1 MAPRPYWKGYL
12 KLSLVSC
19 PVALYPAS
27 SRSERIALHQ
37 INKRTG
43 NRLRQ
48 QMVDEQTGDVV
59 EKEDKGR
66 GYEVSRDQH
75 VPIEDEELD
84 KISIESTHTID
95 IESFVPR
102 AEIDERY
109 MDSPYYIA
117 PTDEVG
123 QEAFI
128 VIREAMREKKM
139 VGLGRVV
146 LYRRERILMLEP
158 FDKGLLATALRYG
171 YEVRDATAV
180 FRGHSRR
187 GAAEGNA
194 AARLAHSRYQGGAF
208 RSLHFRGSL
217 RECAGRIAEDQAGRP
232 AAAEGNGQAAC
243 RAGDQPDG
251 RLAPQ
256 RGDGDPAAR
265 RLQPSAARPAR
276 RQRGAMRRAATRR
289 TGTRR
294 AG

>member
-37 INKRTG
+37 ISRKTG

-66 GYEVSRDQH
+66 GYEVSRDQY
-75 VPIEDEELD
+75 VPVEDEEID
-84 KISIESTHTID
+84 KISIDSTHTID

-109 MDSPYYIA
+109 KDSPYYIA

-158 FDKGLLATALRYG
+158 FDKGLLATSLRYG
-171 YEVRDATAV
+171 YEVRDAKPYFEDIPDVALPKEMRQLASHILDTKAGHFDPSTFEDRYENALIELLKSKQAGLPAPKETAKKPTARV
-180 FRGHSRR
+180 INLMDALRR
-187 GAAEGNA
+187 SVATESGATKA
-194 AARLAHSRYQGGAF
+194 AAK
-208 RSLHFRGSL
+208 RSSAR
-217 RECAGRIAEDQAGRP
+217 
-232 AAAEGNGQAAC
+232 
-243 RAGDQPDG
+243 
-251 RLAPQ
+251 
-256 RGDGDPAAR
+256 PAAR
-265 RLQPSAARPAR
+265 RGTRT
-276 RQRGAMRRAATRR
+276 ATRR

>member
-37 INKRTG
+37 VNKQTG

-48 QMVDEQTGDVV
+48 QMIDEQTGEVV

-66 GYEVSRDQH
+66 GYEVSKDQY
-75 VPIEDEELD
+75 VQVEDDEID

-109 MDSPYYIA
+109 MDSPYYLA

-139 VGLGRVV
+139 VGIGRVV
-146 LYRRERILMLEP
+146 LYKRERILMIEP
-158 FDKGLLATALRYG
+158 FDKGLLITALRYG
-171 YEVRDATAV
+171 YEVRDAKPYFEDIPDVALPKEMRQLASHILETKA
-180 FRGHSRR
+180 GHFDPSIFEDRY
-187 GAAEGNA
+187 ENA
-194 AARLAHSRYQGGAF
+194 LIE
-208 RSLHFRGSL
+208 LL
-217 RECAGRIAEDQAGRP
+217 KTKQAGLP
-232 AAAEGNGQAAC
+232 APKETAKK
-243 RAGDQPDG
+243 PT
-251 RLAPQ
+251 
-256 RGDGDPAAR
+256 AR
-265 RLQPSAARPAR
+265 VINLMDALRRSVATEKSSAKASPKRSAARPSAAAARTPAR
-276 RQRGAMRRAATRR
+276 RATTR
-289 TGTRR
+289 RR

>member
-37 INKRTG
+37 INKQTG

-66 GYEVSRDQH
+66 GYEVSRDQY
-75 VPIEDEELD
+75 VPVSEEEID

-109 MDSPYYIA
+109 MDSPYYLA

-146 LYRRERILMLEP
+146 LYRRERILMIEP
-158 FDKGLLATALRYG
+158 FDKGLLVTALRYG
-171 YEVRDATAV
+171 YEVRDAQPYFEDIPDVELPKEMRQLASHILETKAGHFDPSV
-180 FRGHSRR
+180 FEDRY
-187 GAAEGNA
+187 ENA
-194 AARLAHSRYQGGAF
+194 LIELLKSK
-208 RSLHFRGSL
+208 
-217 RECAGRIAEDQAGRP
+217 QAGLP
-232 AAAEGNGQAAC
+232 APKETAKKPTARVINLMDALRRSVATES
-243 RAGDQPDG
+243 AGTK
-251 RLAPQ
+251 
-256 RGDGDPAAR
+256 PAKR
-265 RLQPSAARPAR
+265 SAARAAPRRNARTPA
-276 RQRGAMRRAATRR
+276 RR

>member
-48 QMVDEQTGDVV
+48 QMVDEETGKTV
-59 EKEDKGR
+59 EKDQKGR
-66 GYEVSRDQH
+66 GYEVSKGKYVEID
-75 VPIEDEELD
+75 PELEAVE
-84 KISIESTHTID
+84 IESTHTID

-109 MDSPYYIA
+109 MDSPYYLA

-146 LYRRERILMLEP
+146 LYRRERIVMLEP

-171 YEVRDATAV
+171 YEVRDAKPYFEDIPDVELPKEMRQLASHILETKA
-180 FRGHSRR
+180 GHFDPSTFEDRY
-187 GAAEGNA
+187 ENA
-194 AARLAHSRYQGGAF
+194 LIELLKSK
-208 RSLHFRGSL
+208 
-217 RECAGRIAEDQAGRP
+217 QAGLP
-232 AAAEGNGQAAC
+232 APKETAKKPTARVINLMDALRRSVATEKSSGAKTAK
-243 RAGDQPDG
+243 
-251 RLAPQ
+251 
-256 RGDGDPAAR
+256 RG
-265 RLQPSAARPAR
+265 AARPAPTPAR
-276 RQRGAMRRAATRR
+276 RNARTPARR

>member
-37 INKRTG
+37 INKQTG
-43 NRLRQ
+43 HRLRQ

-66 GYEVSRDQH
+66 GYEVGRDQY
-75 VPIEDEELD
+75 VPVTEEEID

-109 MDSPYYIA
+109 MDSPYYLA
-117 PTDEVG
+117 PTDDVG

-146 LYRRERILMLEP
+146 LYRRERILMIEP
-158 FDKGLLATALRYG
+158 FDKGLLVTALRYG
-171 YEVRDATAV
+171 YEVRDAQPYFEDIPDVELPKEMRQLASHILETKA
-180 FRGHSRR
+180 GHFDPSIFEDRY
-187 GAAEGNA
+187 ENA
-194 AARLAHSRYQGGAF
+194 LIELLKSK
-208 RSLHFRGSL
+208 
-217 RECAGRIAEDQAGRP
+217 QAGLP
-232 AAAEGNGQAAC
+232 APKETAKK
-243 RAGDQPDG
+243 PT
-251 RLAPQ
+251 
-256 RGDGDPAAR
+256 AR
-265 RLQPSAARPAR
+265 VINLMDALRRSVATEKSSAKASPKRSAARPAAAAR
-276 RQRGAMRRAATRR
+276 RTPARR

>member
-19 PVALYPAS
+19 PVALFPAS

-75 VPIEDEELD
+75 VPIEDEEID

-109 MDSPYYIA
+109 MDSPYYLA

-171 YEVRDATAV
+171 YEVRDAQPYFEDIPDVELPKEMRQLASHILDTKA
-180 FRGHSRR
+180 GHFDPASFEDRY
-187 GAAEGNA
+187 ENA
-194 AARLAHSRYQGGAF
+194 LIELLKSK
-208 RSLHFRGSL
+208 
-217 RECAGRIAEDQAGRP
+217 QAGLP
-232 AAAEGNGQAAC
+232 APKETAKKPTARVINLMDALRRSVATEATATK
-243 RAGDQPDG
+243 
-251 RLAPQ
+251 
-256 RGDGDPAAR
+256 PAKR
-265 RLQPSAARPAR
+265 SAARTAPRRNARTPA
-276 RQRGAMRRAATRR
+276 RR

>member
-12 KLSLVSC
+12 KLSLV
-19 PVALYPAS
+19 
-27 SRSERIALHQ
+27 
-37 INKRTG
+37 
-43 NRLRQ
+43 RLRQ

-171 YEVRDATAV
+171 YEVRDATPYFEDIPDVELPKEMRQLASHILDTKA
-180 FRGHSRR
+180 GHFDPSTFEDRY
-187 GAAEGNA
+187 ENA
-194 AARLAHSRYQGGAF
+194 LVE
-208 RSLHFRGSL
+208 LL
-217 RECAGRIAEDQAGRP
+217 KTKQAGLPPPKETPKRP
-232 AAAEGNGQAAC
+232 AARVINLMDALRRSVATEAGGTKAAAK
-243 RAGDQPDG
+243 R
-251 RLAPQ
+251 
-256 RGDGDPAAR
+256 
-265 RLQPSAARPAR
+265 SAARPAAAR
-276 RQRGAMRRAATRR
+276 RNARAATRR

>member
-19 PVALYPAS
+19 PIAMYPAS

-37 INKRTG
+37 INKQTG
-43 NRLRQ
+43 HRLRQ
-48 QMVDEQTGDVV
+48 QMIDEISGDVV

-66 GYEVSRDQH
+66 GYEVSRDQY
-75 VPIEDEELD
+75 VPVTEEEID

-109 MDSPYYIA
+109 KDSPYYIA
-117 PTDEVG
+117 PTDDVG
-123 QEAFI
+123 QEAFV

-146 LYRRERILMLEP
+146 LYRRERIVMLEP

-171 YEVRDATAV
+171 YEVRDAKPYFEDIPDITLNKEMRQLASHILETKAGHFDPTSFEDRYENALIELLKTKQAGLPAPKETAKKPAARV
-180 FRGHSRR
+180 INLMDALRRSVASESASKKVATKR
-187 GAAEGNA
+187 GAA
-194 AARLAHSRYQGGAF
+194 R
-208 RSLHFRGSL
+208 
-217 RECAGRIAEDQAGRP
+217 
-232 AAAEGNGQAAC
+232 
-243 RAGDQPDG
+243 
-251 RLAPQ
+251 
-256 RGDGDPAAR
+256 PAAR
-265 RLQPSAARPAR
+265 RSARAPAR
-276 RQRGAMRRAATRR
+276 RA
-289 TGTRR
+289 GTR

>member
-48 QMVDEQTGDVV
+48 QLVDEQTGDVV

-75 VPIEDEELD
+75 VPVEEDELD

-128 VIREAMREKKM
+128 VIREAMRDKKM

-158 FDKGLLATALRYG
+158 FDKGLLGTALRYG
-171 YEVRDATAV
+171 YEVRDAQPYFEDIPDVDLPKEMRQLASHILDTKAAHFDPSV
-180 FRGHSRR
+180 FEDRY
-187 GAAEGNA
+187 ENA
-194 AARLAHSRYQGGAF
+194 LIELLKSK
-208 RSLHFRGSL
+208 
-217 RECAGRIAEDQAGRP
+217 QAGLP
-232 AAAEGNGQAAC
+232 APKETAKKPTARVINLMDALKRSVASEKS
-243 RAGDQPDG
+243 AG
-251 RLAPQ
+251 AKT
-256 RGDGDPAAR
+256 PAKR
-265 RLQPSAARPAR
+265 SAARPA
-276 RQRGAMRRAATRR
+276 TRR
-289 TGTRR
+289 NGRAPARRPSTRR

>member
-19 PVALYPAS
+19 PIAMYPAS

-37 INKRTG
+37 INKKTG

-66 GYEVSRDQH
+66 GYEVSRDQYI
-75 VPIEDEELD
+75 PLEDDEID
-84 KISIESTHTID
+84 RISLESTHTID

-109 MDSPYYIA
+109 MDSPYYLA

-123 QEAFI
+123 QEAFV

-139 VGLGRVV
+139 VGLARVV
-146 LYRRERILMLEP
+146 MYRRERLLMLEP

-171 YEVRDATAV
+171 YEVRDAAPYFEDIPDIALPKEMRQLAAHILETKAGHFDAKSFEDRYENALIDLLKTKQAGLPLPKEAPKRPTARV
-180 FRGHSRR
+180 INLMDALRKSVASEK
-187 GAAEGNA
+187 GAAKA
-194 AARLAHSRYQGGAF
+194 
-208 RSLHFRGSL
+208 
-217 RECAGRIAEDQAGRP
+217 P
-232 AAAEGNGQAAC
+232 AK
-243 RAGDQPDG
+243 RA
-251 RLAPQ
+251 
-256 RGDGDPAAR
+256 
-265 RLQPSAARPAR
+265 AARPAAQRTTRTPAR
-276 RQRGAMRRAATRR
+276 RTAARRRA
-289 TGTRR
+289 
-294 AG
+294 

>member
-109 MDSPYYIA
+109 MDSPYYLA

-158 FDKGLLATALRYG
+158 FDKGLLATALRYS
-171 YEVRDATAV
+171 YEVRDATPYFEDIPDVELPKEMRQLASHILETKA
-180 FRGHSRR
+180 GHFDPTTFEDRY
-187 GAAEGNA
+187 ENA
-194 AARLAHSRYQGGAF
+194 LVE
-208 RSLHFRGSL
+208 LL
-217 RECAGRIAEDQAGRP
+217 KTKQAGLPMPKETAKRP
-232 AAAEGNGQAAC
+232 AARVINLMDALRRSVATESTGTKAVAK
-243 RAGDQPDG
+243 
-251 RLAPQ
+251 
-256 RGDGDPAAR
+256 RG
-265 RLQPSAARPAR
+265 AARPAAGR
-276 RQRGAMRRAATRR
+276 RNARATTRR

>member
-19 PVALYPAS
+19 PIALYPAA
-27 SRSERIALHQ
+27 SRSERVALHQ
-37 INKRTG
+37 INKKTG

-75 VPIEDEELD
+75 VPIEDEEID
-84 KISIESTHTID
+84 RISIESTHTID

-109 MDSPYYIA
+109 MDSPYYLA

-171 YEVRDATAV
+171 YEVRDAKPYFEDIPDVELPKEMRQLASHILETKA
-180 FRGHSRR
+180 GHFDPSTFEDRY
-187 GAAEGNA
+187 ENA
-194 AARLAHSRYQGGAF
+194 LVELLKSK
-208 RSLHFRGSL
+208 
-217 RECAGRIAEDQAGRP
+217 QAGLPIPKETPKRP
-232 AAAEGNGQAAC
+232 AARVINLMDALRRSVATEANGAKAAGK
-243 RAGDQPDG
+243 R
-251 RLAPQ
+251 
-256 RGDGDPAAR
+256 
-265 RLQPSAARPAR
+265 SAARPAATR
-276 RQRGAMRRAATRR
+276 RNARTPARR

>member
-19 PVALYPAS
+19 PVALFPAS

-75 VPIEDEELD
+75 VPIEDEEID

-109 MDSPYYIA
+109 MDSPYYLA

-158 FDKGLLATALRYG
+158 FEKGLLATALRYG
-171 YEVRDATAV
+171 YEVRDAQPYFEDIPDVELPKEMRQLASHILDTKA
-180 FRGHSRR
+180 GHFDPASFEDRY
-187 GAAEGNA
+187 ENA
-194 AARLAHSRYQGGAF
+194 LIELLKSK
-208 RSLHFRGSL
+208 
-217 RECAGRIAEDQAGRP
+217 QAGLP
-232 AAAEGNGQAAC
+232 APKETAKKPTARVINLMDALRRSVATEAT
-243 RAGDQPDG
+243 
-251 RLAPQ
+251 
-256 RGDGDPAAR
+256 PAKPAKR
-265 RLQPSAARPAR
+265 SAARAAPRRNARTPA
-276 RQRGAMRRAATRR
+276 RR

>member
-109 MDSPYYIA
+109 MDSPYYLA

-146 LYRRERILMLEP
+146 LYRRERIVMLEP
-158 FDKGLLATALRYG
+158 FDKGLLATALRYS
-171 YEVRDATAV
+171 YEVRDATPYFEDIPDVELPKEMRQLASHILETKA
-180 FRGHSRR
+180 GHFDPTTFEDRY
-187 GAAEGNA
+187 ENA
-194 AARLAHSRYQGGAF
+194 LVE
-208 RSLHFRGSL
+208 LL
-217 RECAGRIAEDQAGRP
+217 ETKQAGLPMPKETAKRP
-232 AAAEGNGQAAC
+232 AARVINLMDALRRSVATESTGTKAVAK
-243 RAGDQPDG
+243 
-251 RLAPQ
+251 
-256 RGDGDPAAR
+256 RG
-265 RLQPSAARPAR
+265 AARPAAGR
-276 RQRGAMRRAATRR
+276 RNARATTRR

>member
-19 PVALYPAS
+19 PVALFPAS

-75 VPIEDEELD
+75 VPIEDEEID

-109 MDSPYYIA
+109 MDSPYYLA

-139 VGLGRVV
+139 VGLGHVV

-158 FDKGLLATALRYG
+158 FEKGLLATALRYG
-171 YEVRDATAV
+171 YEVRDAQPYFEDIPDVELPKEMRQLASHILDTKA
-180 FRGHSRR
+180 GHFDPASFEDRY
-187 GAAEGNA
+187 ENA
-194 AARLAHSRYQGGAF
+194 LIELLKSK
-208 RSLHFRGSL
+208 
-217 RECAGRIAEDQAGRP
+217 QAGLP
-232 AAAEGNGQAAC
+232 APKETAKKPTARVINLMDALRRSVATEATAAK
-243 RAGDQPDG
+243 
-251 RLAPQ
+251 
-256 RGDGDPAAR
+256 PAKR
-265 RLQPSAARPAR
+265 SAARTAPRRNARTPA
-276 RQRGAMRRAATRR
+276 RR

>member
-37 INKRTG
+37 INKQTG
-43 NRLRQ
+43 HRLRQ
-48 QMVDEQTGDVV
+48 QMIDEITGDVV

-66 GYEVSRDQH
+66 GYEVNRDQY
-75 VPIEDEELD
+75 VPVTEEEID

-109 MDSPYYIA
+109 KDAPYYIA
-117 PTDEVG
+117 PTDDVG
-123 QEAFI
+123 QEAFV

-146 LYRRERILMLEP
+146 LYRRERIVMLEP

-171 YEVRDATAV
+171 YEVRDAKPYFEDIPDITLNKEMRQLAAHILETKAGHFDPSTFEDRYETALIELLKTKQAGLPAPKEV
-180 FRGHSRR
+180 AKKPAARVINLMDALRRSVASESAASKTAAKR
-187 GAAEGNA
+187 GAA
-194 AARLAHSRYQGGAF
+194 
-208 RSLHFRGSL
+208 
-217 RECAGRIAEDQAGRP
+217 RP
-232 AAAEGNGQAAC
+232 AAA
-243 RAGDQPDG
+243 R
-251 RLAPQ
+251 RS
-256 RGDGDPAAR
+256 AR
-265 RLQPSAARPAR
+265 TP
-276 RQRGAMRRAATRR
+276 TRR

>member
-19 PVALYPAS
+19 PIAMYPAS

-37 INKRTG
+37 INKKTG

-66 GYEVSRDQH
+66 GYEVSRDQYI
-75 VPIEDEELD
+75 PLEDDEID
-84 KISIESTHTID
+84 RISLESTHTID

-109 MDSPYYIA
+109 MDSPYYLA

-123 QEAFI
+123 QEAFV

-139 VGLGRVV
+139 VGLARVV
-146 LYRRERILMLEP
+146 MYRRERLLMLEP

-171 YEVRDATAV
+171 YEVRDAAPYFEDIPDIDLPKEMRQLAAHILETKAGHFDPKSFEDRYENALIDLLKTKQAGLPLPKESPKKPTARV
-180 FRGHSRR
+180 INLMDALRKSVASEK
-187 GAAEGNA
+187 GAAKAPSKRA
-194 AARLAHSRYQGGAF
+194 ASRPSAQRATRTPARRT
-208 RSLHFRGSL
+208 
-217 RECAGRIAEDQAGRP
+217 
-232 AAAEGNGQAAC
+232 
-243 RAGDQPDG
+243 
-251 RLAPQ
+251 
-256 RGDGDPAAR
+256 AAR
-265 RLQPSAARPAR
+265 R
-276 RQRGAMRRAATRR
+276 RA
-289 TGTRR
+289 
-294 AG
+294 

>member
-43 NRLRQ
+43 HRLRQ
-48 QMVDEQTGDVV
+48 QMIDEITGNVV

-66 GYEVSRDQH
+66 GYEVSRDQY
-75 VPIEDEELD
+75 VPVEEEEID

-95 IESFVPR
+95 IEKFVPR

-109 MDSPYYIA
+109 KDSPYYIA

-123 QEAFI
+123 QEAFV

-146 LYRRERILMLEP
+146 LYRRERIVMIEP

-171 YEVRDATAV
+171 YEVREAQPYFEDIPDIALPKEMRQLASHILETKA
-180 FRGHSRR
+180 GHFDPSTFQDRY
-187 GAAEGNA
+187 ENA
-194 AARLAHSRYQGGAF
+194 LIELLKSK
-208 RSLHFRGSL
+208 
-217 RECAGRIAEDQAGRP
+217 QAGLP
-232 AAAEGNGQAAC
+232 APKETAKKPTARVINLMDALRRSVASESAASKTAAK
-243 RAGDQPDG
+243 
-251 RLAPQ
+251 
-256 RGDGDPAAR
+256 RG
-265 RLQPSAARPAR
+265 AARPAQR
-276 RQRGAMRRAATRR
+276 RNAR
-289 TGTRR
+289 TPARR
-294 AG
+294 AGGRRAG

>member
-27 SRSERIALHQ
+27 SRSERVALHQ

-48 QMVDEQTGDVV
+48 QMVDELTGDVV

-66 GYEVSRDQH
+66 GYEVSRDQY
-75 VPIEDEELD
+75 VPVADEEMD

-109 MDSPYYIA
+109 FDSPYYLA

-139 VGLGRVV
+139 VGLGRIV
-146 LYRRERILMLEP
+146 LYRRERIVMLEP
-158 FDKGLLATALRYG
+158 FDKGLLATSLRYG
-171 YEVRDATAV
+171 YEVRDAKPYFEDIPDVELPKEMRQLASHILETKA
-180 FRGHSRR
+180 GHFDPSSFEDRY
-187 GAAEGNA
+187 ENA
-194 AARLAHSRYQGGAF
+194 LVE
-208 RSLHFRGSL
+208 LL
-217 RECAGRIAEDQAGRP
+217 KTKQAGLPAPKETPKRP
-232 AAAEGNGQAAC
+232 AARVINLMDALRRSVATEATGTKSAK
-243 RAGDQPDG
+243 RA
-251 RLAPQ
+251 
-256 RGDGDPAAR
+256 
-265 RLQPSAARPAR
+265 AARPATR
-276 RQRGAMRRAATRR
+276 RNARAPARR